1 MAVAQSLGL
10 VVQKAV
16 QNSQFSRSVASSEFT
31 VAHRLL
37 REDRFDHVVHEC
49 NVADKY
55 FKIFYA
61 HNGEQNARL
70 GIIASKRTLPR
81 AVDRNK
87 VKRMIREAFRRHG
100 IKAKKLD
107 IVVLV
112 KIPYAQNDSLKT
124 SELNMLFSRIEDKCA
139 TS

>member
-1 MAVAQSLGL
+1 
-10 VVQKAV
+10 
-16 QNSQFSRSVASSEFT
+16 
-31 VAHRLL
+31 
-37 REDRFDHVVHEC
+37 
-49 NVADKY
+49 
-55 FKIFYA
+55 
-61 HNGEQNARL
+61 
-70 GIIASKRTLPR
+70 
-81 AVDRNK
+81 
-87 VKRMIREAFRRHG
+87 MIREAFRRHG